1 MLNGKKNN
9 YTNKVKVGDYIFNC
23 HQCGM
28 PCWYSKTTKLTK
40 ETGKG
45 GLRVCQVCVDK
56 VDFGLIPYTIRAER
70 PIPEANP
77 NAATPAATGVDYSTF
92 DPLSGELPD

>member
-1 MLNGKKNN
+1 MNKKKNN
-9 YTNKVKVGDYIFNC
+9 YTNKVKVDDYVFNC

-28 PCWYSKTTKLTK
+28 PCWYSKTTKLSK

-45 GLRVCQVCVDK
+45 GLRVCPVCVDAI
-56 VDFGLIPYTIRAER
+56 DYSLIPYKLPVEKAV
-70 PIPEANP
+70 PNANP
-77 NAATPAATGVDYSTF
+77 NPATPAVTGVNYSTF